1 MSLNRNGQLSFHP
14 ESSIVVLY
22 RKPAQTAWREMD
34 QRKECFQLF
43 QNHWNLQLL
52 NP

>member
-22 RKPAQTAWREMD
+22 RKPAQTAWRERMLPTVP
-34 QRKECFQLF
+34 ESLEFAAA
-43 QNHWNLQLL
+43 
-52 NP
+52 